1 LRILLKHACKIKSF
15 NLKELIEAQYSEI
28 WLNSRIL
35 TYAHDVD
42 IVERMANAVKEAFM
56 ALLKAAHSMGLSIN
70 QDKTKYI
77 KDRKTNYTV
86 TRNYLYPPFTSGTQ
100 YHRNVQ

>member
-1 LRILLKHACKIKSF
+1 LRILLKHFCKIKSF

-28 WLNSRIL
+28 WLNSQIL
-35 TYAHDVD
+35 TYKHDVD
-42 IVERMANAVKEAFM
+42 IVERMANAVKESFM
-56 ALLKAAHSMGLSIN
+56 ALLKAAHSIGLSIY

-86 TRNYLYPPFTSGTQ
+86 THNY
-100 YHRNVQ
+100 